1 MVTIIN
7 CSKIVGKTQFCYFP
21 AACVSSGQSAVTDP
35 VKEEILIKSTTHG
48 GLGVVVS
55 TLGVAD
61 WNCNIGVVFTV

>member
-1 MVTIIN
+1 M
-7 CSKIVGKTQFCYFP
+7 
-21 AACVSSGQSAVTDP
+21 SSGQSAVTDP